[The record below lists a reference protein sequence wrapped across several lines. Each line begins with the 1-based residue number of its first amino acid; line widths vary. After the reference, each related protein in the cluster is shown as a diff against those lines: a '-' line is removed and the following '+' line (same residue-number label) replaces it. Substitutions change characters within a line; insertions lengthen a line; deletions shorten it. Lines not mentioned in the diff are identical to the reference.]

1 MSINEKL
8 SLKNL
13 GNLSTLLGV
22 FDELAKTQKTFNLDE
37 FVGTA
42 KNFIN
47 GMGID
52 EAINGLRKLGVEG
65 DDLKDVLIKMGFKAG
80 DVGDKLKDIGTSG
93 VKSTGKLGTA
103 FAGLAAKI
111 GISTTALGALT
122 GALAVVGVAFAAFKI
137 YDSYIQRCVDSAKE
151 AGSAWSSF
159 NTSSESQIDRIKEL
173 NDALKSGTLTEAE
186 SYNAKSEL
194 YSIQQSLIDSYG
206 NQAKAIDLVNG
217 KIDQEIEK
225 IRMLN
230 AEQADSFMN
239 KNHTGIEK
247 AISEMAKIR
256 KVDLGVIANSD
267 SADMKAVRDVL
278 SEYRD
283 TIKLTQGIDGTVQT
297 IYFEGNAEDADRVL
311 NELMT
316 DLRDRAKEF
325 GESGVFDSIL
335 SGVSDALSDVNGVL
349 ENYQQLYEQQKQA
362 ALIADK
368 TNYGFGDESKTAAA
382 WIADLESAVNDYNA
396 ALSSGDTDKIS
407 EAEAAFNNVKN
418 AAMSATDETGKLK
431 LGQYSEQI
439 DDIINRLN
447 TAAIAAYDFNNAISG
462 DKSKLGWDLSGYTD
476 IIKESGLDDIDLL
489 SMIKDGGLEDVRAYF
504 ASAAASAKDE
514 LEKISEGGSVDL
526 LVRPTIDTSLLLDA
540 GWSEEVA
547 GQAGEVATVFTNT
560 FSNASG
566 NVAINFTP
574 IMADENGNLRGELS
588 PEAFSEYV
596 ENVTSGVHGD
606 FLNLQ
611 VGVGLEFVNKHGG
624 VLSEEALITYAE
636 NVLAGVHDDYLKL
649 QIGAEFTGESAID
662 EAEEA
667 AERIHNLHD
676 GLFADGFKNQE
687 TALIKVMEAAK
698 ELGII
703 EDFTADQMD
712 ELANALSNAGLLAKQ
727 TAEDTGVATKSYT
740 DMVTSVSSL
749 KSELGAINGAISE
762 QGYSGNLSVDTY
774 NSLIAISKDYAACV
788 EYQNGALQLNA
799 EKANILFEAKSK
811 LQKAEIELQKV
822 TEAAK
827 WKENADEIARLTK
840 EYDGLDPV
848 IKDQIDNLKKENEG
862 IEANLV
868 GYDLQ
873 IAAIEELTSAYG
885 RWKAV
890 SESDNS
896 DSMYK
901 DIQKAYEQIKEAQK
915 TGQTGVGN
923 VVYQAA
929 VELLVPDGQDVD
941 KYMSTLKKYIMDG
954 SSGLTNFINDMV
966 TNNLM
971 DRTGS
976 EVKMK
981 MGVTME
987 QICETMKI
995 TPDMAKAIFNALEMY
1010 DFDFDWT
1017 EEDYNF
1023 NIDTSKIDAE
1033 IAELEARIAEI
1044 TSDTTVEL
1052 KPGESLESLKKSLDE
1067 AYEKKQAMLSGDS
1080 TTSGEND
1087 ITYTVNANT
1096 EAADNA
1102 LESIKGKLEEIATK
1116 IDEVSKKVIGN
1127 LGADKTIGVLSRVHQ
1142 LLLDINNL
1150 KIADKSFNV
1159 YENVVSSSSS
1169 GTKSGGS
1176 SGSIKAQAKADGTRK
1191 AKAGLALVGDEYSSD
1206 GSPKPELIISDGV
1219 AYVAGQH
1226 GPEFVNLK
1234 SGDQVVPAKETKK
1247 ILHGNPDARRSLVQA
1262 FATGAGGY
1270 AAGSAAEQMY
1280 LDGKIPATAE
1290 WLKQQEE
1297 KKKAEAAAK
1306 QKAAAQKKKAQTS
1319 GTSAY
1324 WSSQQ
1329 SSTSSNKDTSAYWSS
1344 VGVSGGGS
1352 TSSLKNPGGSGGGGS
1367 GGGSGSSSSS
1377 GSSTKEKS
1385 QFEKDYEYHQH
1396 LLAMEKES
1404 YEEYIKWLEKA
1415 YQEAYNKGEIEL
1427 EDYRKYMEEVFEGQ
1441 KELFQDSIEDIEHKI
1456 KFLEREPG
1464 NEREIITYY
1473 NRIIAK
1479 IDAEIAA
1486 ARARGLN
1493 DDDDY
1498 IQELLEQKWDY
1509 ADEIADIEEEI
1520 TENAKDAVD
1529 ELVDYRVDMLKQEI
1543 EDHKDALNDK
1553 LDTLKDFYDE
1563 QKQMLQDSYDEEKY
1577 LEEQNEKRRSVS
1589 DIKDELDQL
1598 RFDNSAAAEKRKL
1611 ELQEELKAA
1620 EKDLSDF
1627 EKDKALQDAMD
1638 LLDRQYEQQEK
1649 DIQSQIDELD
1659 AKLND
1664 PNALFNQA
1672 LSDIKHNTAELYG
1685 EMVAYNNAHGDGNP
1699 ETIKEMYDSAKESLD
1714 QFLKT
1719 FGEAYKD
1726 ILLVNSSSSAV
1737 TGYASGTSHA
1747 TKGVHELFEGGKD
1760 EYVYQTKDGH
1770 RYKMFSGLGDKVL
1783 NASATDF
1790 LYKFANNGEA
1800 FMTNMIKSL
1809 FGNLSPT
1816 SLIRSP
1822 GTVSVSTG
1830 DIVIQ
1835 GNADSATV
1843 SEIRRAQR
1851 ENVNHILR
1859 EFVKLN
1865 R

>member
-1 MSINEKL
+1 MGDFIQDKLGGMSIDKVID
-8 SLKNL
+8 NL
-13 GNLSTLLGV
+13 LDIGV
-22 FDELAKTQKTFNLDE
+22 H
-37 FVGTA
+37 V
-42 KNFIN
+42 
-47 GMGID
+47 
-52 EAINGLRKLGVEG
+52 
-65 DDLKDVLIKMGFKAG
+65 DDVSDILENMGFKTKEVAEATKKLSGAAG
-80 DVGDKLKDIGTSG
+80 VGATATS
-93 VKSTGKLGTA
+93 KLGTA
-103 FAGLAAKI
+103 FSGLAAKI
-111 GISTTALGALT
+111 GISTAALGTFT
-122 GALAVVGVAFAAFKI
+122 GILAAVGVAFAAFKV

-206 NQAKAIDLVNG
+206 DQAKAIDLVNG
-217 KIDQEIEK
+217 KIDEEIAN
-225 IRMLN
+225 IRKLN
-230 AEQADSFMN
+230 ADQADLFIN
-239 KNHTGIEK
+239 KNYSGIEK
-247 AISEMAKIR
+247 AISEMEEVRRYDIGR
-256 KVDLGVIANSD
+256 ISYNPEG
-267 SADMKAVRDVL
+267 AV
-278 SEYRD
+278 EQ
-283 TIKLTQGIDGTVQT
+283 TIDGVLEKYKDYLKPIDSGDGLTNT
-297 IYFEGNAEDADRVL
+297 IYFYGNAEDADRVL
-311 NELMT
+311 NDLMT
-316 DLRDRAKEF
+316 DLRDAA
-325 GESGVFDSIL
+325 SQFDNPALVDGFIN
-335 SGVSDALSDVNGVL
+335 GVSKALNSTGEVL
-349 ENYQQLYEQQKQA
+349 ENYQQIYEQQKQA
-362 ALIADK
+362 ALVADK

-382 WIADLESAVNDYNA
+382 WMADLESAVNDYNT

-418 AAMSATDETGKLK
+418 AVMSATDETGKFDLN
-431 LGQYSEQI
+431 QYSEQI
-439 DDIINRLN
+439 LDIINKLD
-447 TAAIAAYDFNNAISG
+447 TAAIAKRDFTKSLANNKDAEALKKSG
-462 DKSKLGWDLSGYTD
+462 LTD
-476 IIKESGLDDIDLL
+476 IDFKAMLDTAGIQPYEAAFRNLVNL
-489 SMIKDGGLEDVRAYF
+489 
-504 ASAAASAKDE
+504 ASEYGIELDE
-514 LEKISEGGSVDL
+514 LTSILVDL
-526 LVRPTIDTSLLLDA
+526 GYI
-540 GWSEEVA
+540 
-547 GQAGEVATVFTNT
+547 
-560 FSNASG
+560 SG
-566 NVAINFTP
+566 NVAGAIQDS
-574 IMADENGNLRGELS
+574 ADDAVKS
-588 PEAFSEYV
+588 YSDMTTAVS
-596 ENVTSGVHGD
+596 D
-606 FLNLQ
+606 
-611 VGVGLEFVNKHGG
+611 
-624 VLSEEALITYAE
+624 
-636 NVLAGVHDDYLKL
+636 LK
-649 QIGAEFTGESAID
+649 A
-662 EAEEA
+662 
-667 AERIHNLHD
+667 
-676 GLFADGFKNQE
+676 
-687 TALIKVMEAAK
+687 
-698 ELGII
+698 ELG
-703 EDFTADQMD
+703 T
-712 ELANALSNAGLLAKQ
+712 
-727 TAEDTGVATKSYT
+727 
-740 DMVTSVSSL
+740 
-749 KSELGAINGAISE
+749 INGAISE
-762 QGYSGNLSVDTY
+762 QGYSGSLSVDTY

-848 IKDQIDNLKKENEG
+848 TKDRIDSLKKENEG

-954 SSGLTNFINDMV
+954 SSGLNNFINDMV

-1033 IAELEARIAEI
+1033 IAGLEARIAEI

-1052 KPGESLESLKKSLDE
+1052 KPGESLESLKNSLDE
-1067 AYEKKQAMLSGDS
+1067 AYAKKKAMLSGDS
-1080 TTSGEND
+1080 TTPGESD

-1102 LESIKGKLEEIATK
+1102 LESIKSKLDEIAAK
-1116 IDEVSKKVIGN
+1116 IDEISKKVIGN
-1127 LGADKTIGVLSRVHQ
+1127 LGADKTNGVLSGVYQ
-1142 LLLDINNL
+1142 LLLKINNF

-1169 GTKSGGS
+1169 GTKSGGG
-1176 SGSIKAQAKADGTRK
+1176 SGSIKAHAEADGTRK

-1219 AYVAGQH
+1219 AYVAGQN

-1306 QKAAAQKKKAQTS
+1306 QKAAAQKKAAQTS

-1324 WSSQQ
+1324 WTSQQ

-1352 TSSLKNPGGSGGGGS
+1352 TSSLRNPGGSGGGGS
-1367 GGGSGSSSSS
+1367 SGGSGSSGSS

-1404 YEEYIKWLEKA
+1404 YEEYIKWLEQA
-1415 YQEAYNKGEIEL
+1415 YQDAYNKGEIEL

-1473 NRIIAK
+1473 NRIITK

-1553 LDTLKDFYDE
+1553 LDALKDFYDE

-1638 LLDRQYEQQEK
+1638 LLDKQYEQQEK

-1719 FGEAYKD
+1719 FGEAYED
-1726 ILLVNSSSSAV
+1726 ILLVGSSSSAV

-1809 FGNLSPT
+1809 FGSLSPT